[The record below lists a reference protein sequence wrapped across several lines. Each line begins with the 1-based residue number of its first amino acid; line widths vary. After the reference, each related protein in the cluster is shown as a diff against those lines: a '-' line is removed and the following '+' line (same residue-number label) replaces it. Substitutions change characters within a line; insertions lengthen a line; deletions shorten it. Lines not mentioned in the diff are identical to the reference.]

1 MSRFVAVTDFL
12 QGEFLISLQD
22 QTDDLQAVIDR
33 LEEEILQD
41 LLGKEMYDLFIAD
54 LDTGSFPNIP
64 QAARFTAIFDKFFQD
79 DPFYLR
85 SEGMITMLQTM
96 IWFEWIKQTGMEES
110 PVGVVRNEFE
120 NGTNLSANAA
130 NLEMTHN
137 RGIKTFLSILD
148 FIILDRVTYP
158 EYSGRSKVRQFIS
171 FL

>member
-1 MSRFVAVTDFL
+1 MGRFVAVEDFL
-12 QGEFLISLQD
+12 TGEFLISQQD

-54 LDTGSFPNIP
+54 LDTAPFPQVP
-64 QAARFTAIFDKFFQD
+64 QAARFTAIFEKFFQD

-85 SEGMITMLQTM
+85 SEGMIKMLQAM
-96 IWFEWIKQTGMEES
+96 IWFEWTKGLGMENT
-110 PVGVVRNEFE
+110 PVGVIRNEFE
-120 NGTNLSANAA
+120 NSTNLSAVAA
-130 NLEMTHN
+130 NLEMDYN
-137 RGIKTFLSILD
+137 RGVRTFLSILD
-148 FIILDRVTYP
+148 FIILDTTTYP